1 MAYIKKF
8 QEGGAAPTAAPTG
21 APAGSEQDPIQM
33 LAEMAMQALQGQDCQ
48 MAMQVCEGFVAL
60 IQQAMGGGQAPV
72 GQAPEGEPVFKK
84 GGKIAGRKKCGKK
97 EKGGDLN
104 IIKKK

>member
-8 QEGGAAPTAAPTG
+8 QEGGAAPTAAPAG
-21 APAGSEQDPIQM
+21 APAGGEQDPIQM
-33 LAEMAMQALQGQDCQ
+33 LAE

>member
-1 MAYIKKF
+1 MAYISKL
-8 QEGGAAPTAAPTG
+8 QEGGAM
-21 APAGSEQDPIQM
+21 PASTPAQEQDPFQM

-48 MAMQVCEGFVAL
+48 MAMQVCEGFIAL

-84 GGKIAGRKKCGKK
+84 GGKMVKRKKCAKK
-97 EKGGDLN
+97 
-104 IIKKK
+104 

>member
-8 QEGGAAPTAAPTG
+8 QEGGAAPTAAPAG

-48 MAMQVCEGFVAL
+48 MAMQV
-60 IQQAMGGGQAPV
+60 
-72 GQAPEGEPVFKK
+72 
-84 GGKIAGRKKCGKK
+84 
-97 EKGGDLN
+97 
-104 IIKKK
+104 

>member
-1 MAYIKKF
+1 MAYITKF
-8 QEGGAAPTAAPTG
+8 QEGGAMPANAPT
-21 APAGSEQDPIQM
+21 PAQDPVQM

-60 IQQAMGGGQAPV
+60 IQQAMGGGQTPV

-84 GGKIAGRKKCGKK
+84 GGKMVKRKKCAKK
-97 EKGGDLN
+97 
-104 IIKKK
+104 

>member
-8 QEGGAAPTAAPTG
+8 QEGGAAPAAAPAG
-21 APAGSEQDPIQM
+21 APAGGEQDPIQM

-84 GGKIAGRKKCGKK
+84 GGKLLDVRNAERKRKA
-97 EKGGDLN
+97 ET
-104 IIKKK
+104 